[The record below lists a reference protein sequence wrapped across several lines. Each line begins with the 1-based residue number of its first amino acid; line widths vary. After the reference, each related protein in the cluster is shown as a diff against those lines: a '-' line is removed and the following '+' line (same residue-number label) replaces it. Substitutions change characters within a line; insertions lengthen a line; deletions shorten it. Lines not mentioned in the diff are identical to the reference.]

1 MEFFNRNQAWPE
13 TGAFS
18 GLPVQAI
25 PTKYKTKE
33 WFKSTMDSLE
43 VIGLR
48 QMDENQKYKDFYRMK
63 DGKLSF
69 MELKDMIPYLRDVQ
83 DLRDDMNIPSFLKH
97 YDLLGTIVNAFVGW
111 LGNMSDKFNVVGL
124 DETEVNQY
132 TETKETLLHNYIR
145 EMLDQRLRQEL
156 LARGLDPDYNNFQT
170 DEERQAYMQQVE
182 QVKVSL
188 TPPEIEKFM
197 NTKWKSAEAIWGEY
211 TLSSDRG
218 RYYMD
223 EIDKEN
229 FIDYLLTGKCFR
241 NIHVGYDYYKPERW
255 SPLNTFYSK
264 ELDSKYPQYGEY
276 IGRVHYY
283 SASAII
289 SRWGH
294 LLTAKDKQKL
304 IGGQESY
311 VGSYYYNQNGG
322 YAGTYGNGVSLTKA
336 ASLGMMYENQIIPF
350 KGYHDY
356 ASIKAYENFSG
367 VPQGIYT
374 GYDEN
379 GNEYHRARFLP
390 DIEYGNFA
398 NRASMLMD
406 KPVRPDLYQVTE
418 AYWVSPQQVYIVTYQ
433 SNTGLVSQEIVTDE
447 LLQDFLRENGIKKIT
462 RTMDKGT
469 KNPEVNTYFI
479 DYIPQVRYGV
489 KISGGGLANENLY
502 LDGEPIAHQIKGD
515 SNIYDFILPV
525 AGYVGES
532 LAIKIQPYQ
541 VFYNYAI
548 NQITNILEKEIG
560 VFFLTDVNLMPSEY
574 KGLGADVGEVWSNLL
589 DAAKATGALMV
600 DTSSHN
606 TKGAVPFNQFGVY
619 DLSQTAQLKSRME
632 LAQWAKMSCLE
643 MMGITPQAINGPNK
657 YETAAGVQQGVTA
670 TMLQTEIYFDNFNYF
685 KRRALDLHL
694 SVAQQCQE
702 EGKDIS
708 VMYTK
713 SDLTKA
719 YLMIGADGL
728 SLRNLGVQAID
739 NPKKREELE
748 RFKAYLLQ
756 TNTAGG
762 DIYDLATIFASDSMV
777 ELKQVALNSRK
788 YAEKQQQQQQ
798 QNQMQINQ
806 QQIQAEAEE
815 KRLERE
821 HDLQK
826 EAMKGEY
833 SLRREMIQASGRAAD
848 AKSDPASMNFVAQM
862 SQQAINSAENSN
874 RMDIETRKMRH
885 QEDMDREEMRLRM
898 QEMSL
903 KARELAQRAREDAT
917 KRYVAAINK
926 N

>member
-1 MEFFNRNQAWPE
+1 MEFVNRNPAWPE

-33 WFKSTMDSLE
+33 WLKGTLDSLE
-43 VIGLR
+43 VIGLK
-48 QMDENQKYKDFYRMK
+48 QMRENQKYKDFYRMK

-69 MELKDMIPYLRDVQ
+69 MELKDMIPCLRDVQ
-83 DLRDDMNIPSFLKH
+83 HLRDDFKIPSFLKH

-111 LGNMSDKFNVVGL
+111 LGNMSDRYNVVGL
-124 DETEVNQY
+124 DETEINQY
-132 TETKETLLHNYIR
+132 TETKETLLHNY
-145 EMLDQRLRQEL
+145 MQQVLDQRLRQEL
-156 LARGLDPDYNNFQT
+156 INRGLDPEYNNFHSE
-170 DEERQAYMQQVE
+170 EERQAYQQQIQE
-182 QVKVSL
+182 MKVSL

-197 NTKWKSAEAIWGEY
+197 NTKWKSAEVIWGAN
-211 TLSSDRG
+211 TLEADRG
-218 RYYMD
+218 KYYMD

-241 NIHVGYDYYKPERW
+241 NMHVGYDYYKPERW
-255 SPLNTFYSK
+255 SPLNTFYSQ

-311 VGSYYYNQNGG
+311 VGSYTYNTNGG
-322 YAGTYGNGVSLTKA
+322 FSGVYGRNTSLTKA
-336 ASLGMMYENQIIPF
+336 ASVGMLYENQIIPF
-350 KGYHDY
+350 RGYHDY

-367 VPQGIYT
+367 VPQGVYT

-379 GNEYHRARFLP
+379 GREYHRERFLP
-390 DIEYGNFA
+390 DIEYGNYA
-398 NRASMLMD
+398 NQAYNLTD
-406 KPVRPDLYQVTE
+406 KPVRSDLYQVTE

-433 SNTGLVSQEIVTDE
+433 SESGLVSQEIVTDE

-469 KNPEVNTYFI
+469 KNPEVNTYFV

-489 KISGGGLANENLY
+489 KISGGGLANGNLY
-502 LDGEPIAHQIKGD
+502 LDGEPIEHQVKGD

-525 AGYVGES
+525 AGYIDTP

-548 NQITNILEKEIG
+548 NQISNILEKEIG
-560 VFFLTDVNLMPSEY
+560 MFFLTDINLLPSEY
-574 KGLGADVGEVWSNLL
+574 KGLGADVGEVWANLM
-589 DAAKATGALMV
+589 DAAKATGALVV
-600 DTSSHN
+600 DTSAAN
-606 TKGAVPFNQFGVY
+606 TKGGVPFNQFGVY

-632 LAQWAKMSCLE
+632 LAQWAKMSCYE
-643 MMGITPQAINGPNK
+643 MLGITPQVINGPNK

-670 TMLQTEIYFDNFNYF
+670 SMLQTEIYFDNFSYF

-694 SVAQQCQE
+694 AVAQQCQE
-702 EGKDIS
+702 DGKDIS

-719 YLMIGADGL
+719 FLRISTDGL

-748 RFKAYLLQ
+748 RFKSYLVQL
-756 TNTAGG
+756 NTAGG
-762 DIYDLATIFASDSMV
+762 DIYDLASIFSSDSMV

-788 YAEKQQQQQQ
+788 YAEKQAQQQQ
-798 QNQMQINQ
+798 QNQMQMNQ
-806 QQIQAEAEE
+806 QQIEAEARE
-815 KRLERE
+815 KQADR
-821 HDLQK
+821 DLKLRITQM
-826 EAMKGEY
+826 EGEY
-833 SLRREMIQASGRAAD
+833 RLRQEMIQASGRAAD
-848 AKSDPASMNFVAQM
+848 AKSDPASMNFVAQV
-862 SQQAINSAENSN
+862 SQQAINSAENNQRLELENRKLDNQS
-874 RMDIETRKMRH
+874 RMDEEERRIKM
-885 QEDMDREEMRLRM
+885 EELRLK
-898 QEMSL
+898 S
-903 KARELAQRAREDAT
+903 RELAQRAREDAT
-917 KRYVAAINK
+917 KRYVATVNK